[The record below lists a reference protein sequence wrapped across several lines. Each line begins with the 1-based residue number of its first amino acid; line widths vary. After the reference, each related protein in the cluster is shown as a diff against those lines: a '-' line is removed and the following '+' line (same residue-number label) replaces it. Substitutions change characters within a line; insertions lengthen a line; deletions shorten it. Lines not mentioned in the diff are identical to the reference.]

1 LAGRLGLVF
10 PVVVESSLF
19 SSELVLTNWSAI
31 RKVVHLTYFA
41 DAIQTSG
48 HAAHRYL
55 ELLPGEQSIISNFVQ
70 SLRERGIP
78 GVTSD
83 ESMYAGM
90 LTARVEGGDPSGI
103 YLAARTSA
111 PGGGGRY
118 GVAYPA
124 VPFDA
129 AASGSVWLYGLRQDA
144 INRTN
149 LALLNTGDVDSNPD
163 VFTITLFDG
172 NDGRMLSTLEGVSL
186 NAKGWTQLPTLMA
199 PGVTQGYARVTRVAG
214 SNPFIAY
221 AVINDGGQPGE
232 RTGDGAFVPSSP

>member
-1 LAGRLGLVF
+1 LGLVF

-118 GVAYPA
+118 GVAYLPYLLMLLLPA
-124 VPFDA
+124 AFGFTDSA
-129 AASGSVWLYGLRQDA
+129 
-144 INRTN
+144 RT
-149 LALLNTGDVDSNPD
+149 
-163 VFTITLFDG
+163 
-172 NDGRMLSTLEGVSL
+172 LSIAQIWRWSI
-186 NAKGWTQLPTLMA
+186 
-199 PGVTQGYARVTRVAG
+199 GVTWIPIQTC
-214 SNPFIAY
+214 S
-221 AVINDGGQPGE
+221 
-232 RTGDGAFVPSSP
+232 PSTA